1 MTFCESVLFSK
12 KRSSLRWVPCSFES
26 ASFAEDEDEDAAPR
40 APPVVSEIGSS
51 ISASSECSTSLNF
64 IRFACE
70 CLVNRSLYHRR
81 ESLVS
86 FSMVNSA
93 RIVVLPVHG
102 RLETSALRCLQGLK
116 TKKDTFEEGEQKKKK
131 RPSQRTRNFFVQNA
145 DAHEATCEHITLGS
159 WGSPFQ

>member
-1 MTFCESVLFSK
+1 MTFCGSVLLSK

-40 APPVVSEIGSS
+40 APPVVSDIGSS

-70 CLVNRSLYHRR
+70 CLVNRSLYHCR

-86 FSMVNSA
+86 FSMKVNSA

-102 RLETSALRCLQGLK
+102 RLETSALCCLQGLK
-116 TKKDTFEEGEQKKKK
+116 TKKDTFEGGEQKKKK
-131 RPSQRTRNFFVQNA
+131 KKNQLQCACV
-145 DAHEATCEHITLGS
+145 L
-159 WGSPFQ
+159 SP